1 MTGTAVGGGGDEP
14 PEHYE
19 TILESIRDGVYQ
31 LDPEGRIT
39 WVNDVAIDA
48 FDSTYDREDLVGS
61 HVTKILSADDIET
74 CIQVISNLLSE
85 NHESATCEVTIRDA
99 DGTEI
104 PTELHL
110 TLLPFE
116 NGEFQG
122 TVGVARDITARKRRE
137 QQLTVLNRVLRHNVR
152 NEMNVI
158 LGYAERMAADDT
170 LDHDHRETIAA
181 IRASASDLA
190 ALAQK
195 ARYFDDLLNRREE
208 TPTSIDCVSL
218 VRGVS
223 QRFQTMHPEARIEHS
238 FPNEAVVLAGEYLEI
253 AVANLLE
260 NAIQHNPTDV
270 PLVEIEIDADRD
282 ETVEI
287 VVRDNGPGIPDEE
300 IAVLDQSVESPL
312 DHGSGLGLWLV
323 NWIVTNLDGRL
334 VFTETET
341 GTAVRVVVPAG

>member
-48 FDSTYDREDLVGS
+48 FDAAYDREDLVGS
-61 HVTKILSADDIET
+61 HVTKILSADDIDR
-74 CIQVISNLLSE
+74 CIQAISNLLSGK
-85 NHESATCEVTIRDA
+85 HESATCEVTLLDA

-158 LGYAERMAADDT
+158 LGYAERMAADET
-170 LDHDHRETIAA
+170 LDHDHRETIDA
-181 IRASASDLA
+181 IRASAFQLA
-190 ALAQK
+190 ALARK
-195 ARYFDDLLNRREE
+195 ARYFDDVLGRREE
-208 TPTSIDCVSL
+208 TPTPIDCVPL

-223 QRFQTMHPEARIEHS
+223 RRYRTTHPDVQIEHS
-238 FPNEAVVLAGEYLEI
+238 FPDEAVVLADGYLEI
-253 AVANLLE
+253 AVENLVE
-260 NAIQHNPTDV
+260 NAIQHNSSDTPI
-270 PLVEIEIDADRD
+270 VEIDIDPDRD
-282 ETVEI
+282 ETVAI
-287 VVRDNGPGIPDEE
+287 AVRDNGPGIPDEE

-312 DHGSGLGLWLV
+312 EHGSGLGLWLV
-323 NWIVTNLDGRL
+323 NWIVTNLDGRV

-341 GTAVRVVVPAG
+341 GTEVRLVVPAG